1 MADRMPPADLHSNL
15 AQFSGTEQY
24 YRIPGMKLTDGTHY
38 LADKGMAL
46 WLMQAIASYQGE
58 RRVKSEEF
66 QLWILTPKGEGAVL
80 TMHSD
85 SDQPA
90 IVTQEIEYTD
100 FPFYPQLEPFKL
112 YVIDNICLLPG
123 EY

>member
-1 MADRMPPADLHSNL
+1 MTRMPAAELHSNL

-24 YRIPGMKLTDGTHY
+24 HRIPGLLLTDGAHY

-46 WLMQAIASYQGE
+46 WLVQAIASYQGE
-58 RRVKSEEF
+58 KNVKSEPF
-66 QLWILTPKGEGAVL
+66 QVWTLMPKPNNAATL
-80 TMHSD
+80 TMQSD
-85 SDQPA
+85 SGLPP

-100 FPFYPQLEPFKL
+100 FPFDGQESFKL
-112 YVIDNICLLPG
+112 YVIDGVCLLPC